1 MPPKSKGRFTTLSSW
16 SFSVFTQYI
25 KCPFS
30 VCLEKIQ
37 KVRIVEPENP
47 FFAKGNKSHS
57 IAEQFISGK
66 GARPSLVVELPLLPG
81 QKVPDKVDLTPI
93 KDQLAQLRKRG
104 TEVAVEQEWAFDR
117 AWKPTGWF
125 DKDAW
130 LRMKTDVCG
139 STVSPPTVDIVDWK
153 TGKVHLEDHKLQR
166 RLYGMGGLILVQE
179 GVLAGGDKNVKLTA
193 QHVYVDTG
201 QRATEEF
208 LMKHLAPLKREWLSR
223 IQYMM
228 ADTIYP
234 SKPAPYTCRWC
245 KFNAKRAGGPCKDG
259 I

>member
-1 MPPKSKGRFTTLSSW
+1 M
-16 SFSVFTQYI
+16 QYI
-25 KCPFS
+25 KCPYS
-30 VCLEKIQ
+30 ICLEKIQ
-37 KVRIVEPENP
+37 KVRIVEPDNP
-47 FFAKGNKSHS
+47 FFVKGNRIHKG
-57 IAEQFISGK
+57 AELFVTGK
-66 GARPSLVVELPLLPG
+66 GRAPALPPELV
-81 QKVPDKVDLTPI
+81 PI
-93 KDQLAQLRKRG
+93 KDQLVQLRKRG

-153 TGKVHLEDHKLQR
+153 TGKVHPEDHKLQR

-201 QRATEEF
+201 ARATEEF

-223 IQYMM
+223 TQYMLQ
-228 ADTIYP
+228 DTMFV

>member
-1 MPPKSKGRFTTLSSW
+1 MKRSQQLPPKSKGRFTTLTSW

-37 KVRIVEPENP
+37 KVRIIEPENP
-47 FFAKGNKSHS
+47 FFEKGNRIHKG
-57 IAEQFISGK
+57 AELFVAGK
-66 GARPSLVVELPLLPG
+66 GRAPALPPELA
-81 QKVPDKVDLTPI
+81 PI
-93 KDQLAQLRKRG
+93 KEQLVQLRKRG
-104 TEVAVEQEWAFDR
+104 TEVAVEQEWAFTR
-117 AWKPTGWF
+117 EWRPTGWF
-125 DKDAW
+125 ADDAW

-139 STVSPPTVDIVDWK
+139 STVKPPTVDIVDWK
-153 TGKVHLEDHKLQR
+153 TGRVHADDHKLQR

-179 GVLAGGDKNVKLTA
+179 GVLAGGDKNVVLTA

-228 ADTIYP
+228 ADTVFA

-245 KFNAKRAGGPCKDG
+245 KFNKKNGGPCQDG
-259 I
+259 V

>member
-1 MPPKSKGRFTTLSSW
+1 MPPKSKGRFTTLTSW
-16 SFSVFTQYI
+16 SFSVFTQYC

-37 KVRIVEPENP
+37 KVRIIEPDNP
-47 FFAKGNKSHS
+47 FFVKGNRIHKG
-57 IAEQFISGK
+57 AELFITGK
-66 GARPSLVVELPLLPG
+66 GRASALPPELA
-81 QKVPDKVDLTPI
+81 PI
-93 KDQLAQLRKRG
+93 KDQLVQLRKRD
-104 TEVAVEQEWAFDR
+104 TEVAVEQAWAFTR
-117 AWKPTGWF
+117 EWRPTGWF

-139 STVSPPTVDIVDWK
+139 STVKPPTVDIVDWK
-153 TGKVHLEDHKLQR
+153 TGKIHPEDHKLQR

-234 SKPAPYTCRWC
+234 SKPGYACRYC
-245 KFNAKRAGGPCKDG
+245 KFNKKNGGPCQDG
-259 I
+259 V

>member
-1 MPPKSKGRFTTLSSW
+1 M
-16 SFSVFTQYI
+16 
-25 KCPFS
+25 
-30 VCLEKIQ
+30 CLEKIQ

-47 FFAKGNKSHS
+47 FFVKGNRIHKG
-57 IAEQFISGK
+57 AELFVTGK
-66 GARPSLVVELPLLPG
+66 GRAPALPPELV
-81 QKVPDKVDLTPI
+81 PI
-93 KDQLAQLRKRG
+93 KDQLVQLRKRG
-104 TEVAVEQEWAFDR
+104 TEVAVEQEWAFTR
-117 AWKPTGWF
+117 EWRPTGWF

-139 STVSPPTVDIVDWK
+139 STVKPPTVDIVDWK
-153 TGKVHLEDHKLQR
+153 TGRVHADDHKLQR

-208 LMKHLAPLKREWLSR
+208 LMKHLVPLKREWLSR

-259 I
+259 V